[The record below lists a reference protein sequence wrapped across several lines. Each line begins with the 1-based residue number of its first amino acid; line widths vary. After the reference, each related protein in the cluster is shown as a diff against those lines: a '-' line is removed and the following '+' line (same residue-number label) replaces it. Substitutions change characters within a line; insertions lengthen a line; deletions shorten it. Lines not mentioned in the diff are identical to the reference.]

1 MGVKTR
7 VKNGYENKGQNWGVN
22 KEIKKG
28 VVKEE
33 GLGSKLGL
41 KIRGQ

>member
-7 VKNGYENKGQNWGVN
+7 VKNGYDKDQNWGVN